1 MSTWHGVM
9 ADGEEFM
16 RWKISTNTVDGYKTD
31 TKCAHSVHGRP
42 TLKDEERFRNGLVR
56 KPYERPLYERT
67 FMSEHFIEK
76 HAISTEL
83 CNVNREKHKLK
94 SHRVCRRDREP
105 SRIPIRSLKSLRK
118 QLQDKPSLPKS
129 PCETTSNKTRVS
141 PKHKAQVTANMRSRF
156 V

>member
-1 MSTWHGVM
+1 MREDFTDEHMAILM

-31 TKCAHSVHGRP
+31 AKCAHSVHGSP

-56 KPYERPLYERT
+56 KTYQRSLYERT
-67 FMSEHFIEK
+67 FMGEPFIEK

-83 CNVNREKHKLK
+83 RINVNREKHNLK

-105 SRIPIRSLKSLRK
+105 SRIPIRSLKSLRN
-118 QLQDKPSLPKS
+118 KS
-129 PCETTSNKTRVS
+129 RKVRE
-141 PKHKAQVTANMRSRF
+141 F
-156 V
+156 VYARIL

>member
-1 MSTWHGVM
+1 
-9 ADGEEFM
+9 M
-16 RWKISTNTVDGYKTD
+16 RWNWKISTNTVDGYKTD

-56 KPYERPLYERT
+56 KPCERSLYERT
-67 FMSEHFIEK
+67 FMSEPFIEK

-105 SRIPIRSLKSLRK
+105 SRILTNKKFEMSKEQK
-118 QLQDKPSLPKS
+118 QKG
-129 PCETTSNKTRVS
+129 
-141 PKHKAQVTANMRSRF
+141 
-156 V
+156 